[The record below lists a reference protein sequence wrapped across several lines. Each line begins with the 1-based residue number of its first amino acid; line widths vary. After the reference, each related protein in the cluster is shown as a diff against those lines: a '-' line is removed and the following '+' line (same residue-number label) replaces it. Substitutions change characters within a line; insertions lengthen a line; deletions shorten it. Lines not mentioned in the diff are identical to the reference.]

1 MADVVQT
8 FDLYNTTFYWNGY
21 TIPNFTTQL
30 NVAQSY
36 YIAQYSSNP
45 IGSQIDFFG
54 NLAGVSA
61 RNPVFTV
68 NSTIDSLPY
77 LWGRYWW
84 EEAMYYSNSVVLSAI
99 TGLYPSYYQTLSE
112 SIGTLYY
119 LTRFNNLKN
128 QQTVPYSTVIS
139 PLLVPGISNSI
150 NSFYSTANNL
160 FVTNIAAIG
169 PNGTDVSPNNSNLI
183 MADTDLSRRIT
194 SNAGLTSTVNSL
206 YPKLNRFLSYN
217 NTIIGNLITPYNWSY
232 IMVYENDQFT
242 GVSRTIAVDQTNTT
256 ISTQTQLPVSAL
268 KV

>member
-1 MADVVQT
+1 MADIVQT

-36 YIAQYSSNP
+36 YITQYSSNP

-61 RNPVFTV
+61 RNPAF
-68 NSTIDSLPY
+68 SLSATIDTLPY

-99 TGLYPSYYQTLSE
+99 SALYPSYYQTLSE

-128 QQTVPYSTVIS
+128 QQTVPYSKVIA
-139 PLLVPGISNSI
+139 PLLIPGISDSI
-150 NSFYSTANNL
+150 NSFYSIANSL
-160 FVTNIAAIG
+160 FVTNLSAIG
-169 PNGTDVSPNNSNLI
+169 PDGSDVSPNNSNLI
-183 MADTDLSRRIT
+183 MADTDLARRIT
-194 SNAGLTSTVNSL
+194 SNLSLTATVNNL
-206 YPKLNRFLSYN
+206 YPKVYKFLSYN
-217 NTIIGNLITPYNWSY
+217 NNIIGNLITPYNWSY
-232 IMVYENDQFT
+232 TMVYEDDTTT
-242 GVSRTIAVDQTNTT
+242 GASRTITVDQTNTT
-256 ISTQTQLPVSAL
+256 TSIQTQLPVSAL